1 MVPTADAPVRN
12 LPASTQ
18 PCTSGSFAASE
29 SVPKSIHGIG
39 TSTAVRGGAPVSRRG
54 LPRDDSHQIKSNR
67 KERHAAAQ
75 VDPCRQC
82 EVGGRRRTIED
93 GVEERPPVL
102 PERAAQQLQQ
112 HTQQQA
118 ADKEEAVLGFLHEAA
133 RVRWG
138 AAAEGRSATHHI
150 GRGLRKEGLPA
161 RTPRHRAARSSAHA
175 RRCRAAAAARLA
187 CGVLLVR
194 PLARA
199 RAQAARPGARAAVGR
214 EGVSGGSRRTDWP
227 RLQGAAQERRGS
239 GVFSSRRHVGRALYQ
254 SCHLIRCR
262 PRAPCRTACASSQ
275 RPPVPK
281 KLRIE
286 MVSD

>member
-1 MVPTADAPVRN
+1 M
-12 LPASTQ
+12 AS
-18 PCTSGSFAASE
+18 CT
-29 SVPKSIHGIG
+29 G
-39 TSTAVRGGAPVSRRG
+39 T
-54 LPRDDSHQIKSNR
+54 
-67 KERHAAAQ
+67 
-75 VDPCRQC
+75 RQSWQ
-82 EVGGRRRTIED
+82 G
-93 GVEERPPVL
+93 
-102 PERAAQQLQQ
+102 
-112 HTQQQA
+112 
-118 ADKEEAVLGFLHEAA
+118 
-133 RVRWG
+133 WG
-138 AAAEGRSATHHI
+138 PAAEGRSATHHI

-239 GVFSSRRHVGRALYQ
+239 GVFSSRRHVGRALLYQ

-262 PRAPCRTACASSQ
+262 LLMTLPAAARLSGLCRTRDGWPLGSTRPRSHRVTRGLQNCSIAYAYQCAGSSAALWAASTACLAALSSRSSLASCAG
-275 RPPVPK
+275 PPRLSATLSSSPLSSR
-281 KLRIE
+281 LRATTHGE
-286 MVSD
+286 EGAGRSARG